1 MANILSQD
9 EIDALLGA
17 MERGELVDE
26 DEESSEGKS
35 SKVEAY
41 NFRRPNLISREKLRG
56 FNSMHDQFLRQF
68 QQNLSLLMRT
78 NVEVNI
84 VSIDQIIYQEFISSL
99 DEVTHMMLFGLDPLP
114 GSAVLEIK
122 LSLVYGLID
131 LLLGGQGD
139 VETEVRDMTEIERA
153 IIEPFMILLQDQI
166 ETVWNEVY
174 EITFRKLRNETD
186 PEMVQS
192 APAEAPMVIVTLA
205 IKVGN
210 ASGVINVGYPLPMVQ
225 SLLSSMDSKDWE
237 NDNYYGKVA
246 PKNYRM
252 DILSV
257 ISDMPIPMKVNLGE
271 IDMMGEDLYELEQ
284 GDILVLNKKV
294 SENLVLEVG
303 GEPFSKV
310 VPGKV
315 GKSLAVKAVK
325 SAGAEQYKALES
337 LLGTEQ
343 LAKTKP
349 M

>member
-1 MANILSQD
+1 
-9 EIDALLGA
+9 
-17 MERGELVDE
+17 
-26 DEESSEGKS
+26 
-35 SKVEAY
+35 
-41 NFRRPNLISREKLRG
+41 
-56 FNSMHDQFLRQF
+56 
-68 QQNLSLLMRT
+68 MRS

-114 GSAVLEIK
+114 GSAILEIK

-153 IIEPFMILLQDQI
+153 IIEPFMLLLQDQI
-166 ETVWNEVY
+166 EMVWNEVY
-174 EITFRKLRNETD
+174 EIKFRKLRTETD

-271 IDMMGEDLYELEQ
+271 IEMMGEELYDLDT
-284 GDILVLNKKV
+284 GDILVLNKRV
-294 SENLVLEVG
+294 SDTLTLEVG
-303 GEPFSKV
+303 GQDFYKV
-310 VPGKV
+310 VPGKI
-315 GKSLAVKAVK
+315 GKTIAVK
-325 SAGAEQYKALES
+325 SIKNPDTDQYKVIED
-337 LLGTEQ
+337 LLGTDQ
-343 LAKTKP
+343 LNKTKFL
-349 M
+349 

>member
-26 DEESSEGKS
+26 EEETPEGRKS
-35 SKVEAY
+35 KIDLY

-56 FNSMHDQFLRQF
+56 FNSMHDQLLRQF
-68 QQNLSLLMRT
+68 QQNLSLLMRS

-139 VETEVRDMTEIERA
+139 VETEIRDMTEIERA

-166 ETVWNEVY
+166 EMVWNEVY
-174 EITFRKLRNETD
+174 EIKFRKLRSETD

-257 ISDMPIPMKVNLGE
+257 ISDMPIPLKVNLGE
-271 IDMMGEDLYELEQ
+271 IDMMGDDLYQLEK
-284 GDILVLNKKV
+284 GDVLVLNKRV
-294 SENLVLEVG
+294 ADTLTLQIG
-303 GEPFSKV
+303 GEPFYKV
-310 VPGKV
+310 KPGKV
-315 GKSLAVKAVK
+315 GKTIAVK
-325 SAGAEQYKALES
+325 SIKNPEIDRYQVIED
-337 LLGTEQ
+337 LLGEDLSQ
-343 LAKTKP
+343 TKSF
-349 M
+349 